1 MFYKIK
7 PQWFLFF
14 PWSNNYHKCG
24 YHVENCS
31 SELNKYLTSI
41 NNKNDSKGTDTETHS
56 HRCRCRVAVYLH
68 WTLLLAISSTVK
80 WVYAEWQL
88 CEQYTL
94 WVVPIQNVHVH
105 VLVDGWIQIVLCSV
119 QYDHL
124 KFSPISLLALH
135 CIALRLSQFQF
146 GFFFI
151 HSHCAKCVFLYSLVF
166 FS

>member
-1 MFYKIK
+1 M
-7 PQWFLFF
+7 
-14 PWSNNYHKCG
+14 
-24 YHVENCS
+24 
-31 SELNKYLTSI
+31 TSI

-56 HRCRCRVAVYLH
+56 HCCRCRVAVYLH
-68 WTLLLAISSTVK
+68 WTLLLVISSTVK

-88 CEQYTL
+88 CEQHTL

-146 GFFFI
+146 SFFHSFTLYKMCFSLFFSFFFL
-151 HSHCAKCVFLYSLVF
+151 KFLF
-166 FS
+166 FHFILSIWIELT